1 MGYTAFLPD
10 KDMHTTT
17 RLQILAH
24 IDVALGGRIAEE
36 MIYGNDEIT
45 TGCSS
50 DLNSATEQAYGYV
63 RRFGMSDEKIL
74 ISGEKEDLSDRLNF
88 MIDTEVQDILKTS
101 LDRTK

>member
-1 MGYTAFLPD
+1 MPRGPALGYTAFLPD

-45 TGCSS
+45 TGIFFVI
-50 DLNSATEQAYGYV
+50 N
-63 RRFGMSDEKIL
+63 
-74 ISGEKEDLSDRLNF
+74 
-88 MIDTEVQDILKTS
+88 
-101 LDRTK
+101 